1 MVGIGLLLACV
12 NVMSLQFARLDER
25 RKELTIR
32 LAIGASRF
40 RVARQLLT
48 ESLMLALAGG
58 AIGLAIYRPISAGLA
73 SLITTLNNRPVHLN
87 LGIDTRLISVLFGV
101 SLTAALL
108 SGLLPSLRATSGDVQ
123 PGLQKGSR
131 AVTQGPQRRM
141 LGRAVAATQIALS
154 LVLVAGACLF
164 VFSLHQVRTMDVG
177 MNRERLLVVDANSS
191 AAGYPRAALAALNG
205 RLRERLAA
213 VPGVEAVVFSQD
225 GLYHGTYGEERIE
238 AGNYETANAQDRQAL
253 WDVVGPGFFSSIGAH
268 LIAGR
273 EFEESDRADPNVA
286 VVNHQFARHFFG
298 AASPVGKII
307 RTSPGD
313 TLRVIGEVQD
323 VRGENLRRTLRPRF
337 YVNDFQTQIPSFTSR
352 FLVRTKASPL
362 AVVSGLREAIRQEDS
377 ALAAEVNSADELLD
391 KTLDIDRLIAA
402 LAWGFGVLAIVL
414 AAVGIY
420 GLFSYEVTR
429 RTSEIGIRMAL
440 GAAQRDILGM
450 ILREVALIC
459 GAGVAVGTVAAL
471 ALSRVATSLVF
482 GVKPDDPR
490 ITVTASIILIS
501 VAVSA
506 ALLPARRAARMD
518 PMVALRFE

>member
-1 MVGIGLLLACV
+1 
-12 NVMSLQFARLDER
+12 
-25 RKELTIR
+25 
-32 LAIGASRF
+32 
-40 RVARQLLT
+40 
-48 ESLMLALAGG
+48 
-58 AIGLAIYRPISAGLA
+58 
-73 SLITTLNNRPVHLN
+73 
-87 LGIDTRLISVLFGV
+87 
-101 SLTAALL
+101 
-108 SGLLPSLRATSGDVQ
+108 
-123 PGLQKGSR
+123 
-131 AVTQGPQRRM
+131 
-141 LGRAVAATQIALS
+141 
-154 LVLVAGACLF
+154 
-164 VFSLHQVRTMDVG
+164 
-177 MNRERLLVVDANSS
+177 
-191 AAGYPRAALAALNG
+191 
-205 RLRERLAA
+205 
-213 VPGVEAVVFSQD
+213 
-225 GLYHGTYGEERIE
+225 
-238 AGNYETANAQDRQAL
+238 
-253 WDVVGPGFFSSIGAH
+253 
-268 LIAGR
+268 
-273 EFEESDRADPNVA
+273 
-286 VVNHQFARHFFG
+286 
-298 AASPVGKII
+298 
-307 RTSPGD
+307 
-313 TLRVIGEVQD
+313 VIGEVQD